1 MWILFSVV
9 AIFFITSFG
18 VRRNTKKL
26 PRLAESA
33 CSLPP
38 LPPVFNFRSDCISVT
53 THVLTWKSTNLNVD
67 SLAANAFSR
76 YICPLEFELKKRK
89 KFHRPLMWRLLGF
102 NFVSP
107 PRCSTLLN
115 TLHFPT
121 NKMLGFPPKMSL
133 KYSDIAYHANRST
146 KAYNLYKL
154 VDFIQQWNNPLNC
167 LIRLAL
173 QFFFLF
179 FFFEF
184 PLKTSFSPN
193 VCRTLFFQIKYIFL
207 PGYLK
212 TGLPEIWS
220 QVQHIGGILSTQ
232 NLLKAAMLLV

>member
-1 MWILFSVV
+1 MGVSWYCGNCSRVGIVQCCCNLFYYFLWCPPKHQETTAFS
-9 AIFFITSFG
+9 G
-18 VRRNTKKL
+18 K
-26 PRLAESA
+26 RLFTPS
-33 CSLPP
+33 P
-38 LPPVFNFRSDCISVT
+38 PPVFNFRSDCISVT

-107 PRCSTLLN
+107 PKCSTLLN

-146 KAYNLYKL
+146 KVYNLYKL

-167 LIRLAL
+167 LFRLA
-173 QFFFLF
+173 
-179 FFFEF
+179 
-184 PLKTSFSPN
+184 
-193 VCRTLFFQIKYIFL
+193 
-207 PGYLK
+207 
-212 TGLPEIWS
+212 
-220 QVQHIGGILSTQ
+220 
-232 NLLKAAMLLV
+232 